1 MVSQWNLTMSVLL
14 KEQFKIY
21 ANMKTVV
28 QTLKNDESWEKEA
41 H

>member
-1 MVSQWNLTMSVLL
+1 MVSQRNSTMSVLL

-21 ANMKTVV
+21 VNMTTVV

-41 H
+41 Y